1 MAGTRVAAVELVRNS
16 PTPDTLWRESQ
27 RHPSK
32 LGVEE
37 IQRSWVPPG
46 FGAWTIGRCKVPCIK
61 TGKAGGG
68 GNQESISWLRELE
81 VPFGIQVKMLYVESD
96 HYVRPSV

>member
-16 PTPDTLWRESQ
+16 LIPDTLWREIQ

-32 LGVEE
+32 LGCGSNTDVLGAS
-37 IQRSWVPPG
+37 RV
-46 FGAWTIGRCKVPCIK
+46 GAWTIGRCEVPCIK

-81 VPFGIQVKMLYVESD
+81 APFGIQVKMLYVESD
-96 HYVRPSV
+96 RYVRPSV